1 MADMDPRLLEFL
13 QKKINS
19 FVKWDLVRFFY
30 DNPHTTD
37 TADNIARYAGRS
49 VETIRHELAELSQEQ
64 VLEENQL
71 GDMTV
76 YSLASDRQTRELLE
90 QFVQASDD
98 RQFRVKAFLPQTA
111 NLVEGAPGTG
121 KTTLGMQFIYYGIA
135 ACGEPGLI
143 LTFEE
148 FPQQYYRDAASFGWD
163 FYQMEREGK
172 LRVVMSSPEVTK
184 ADLEQVGG
192 RIERLVREMDAKR
205 ILIDSLSHFE
215 RMSEEPARLRGI
227 VYGFVNSLKREGL
240 TAVLTRENMALL
252 GEAEG
257 TDDALAFMVDSY
269 VLLRYVEIESAIR
282 KALLVL
288 KMRGSNHDKGI
299 RQFEVTSRG
308 VEVRAPFE
316 GREGIM
322 SGSPRRMVD
331 SFVQAFV
338 RR

>member
-1 MADMDPRLLEFL
+1 ME
-13 QKKINS
+13 
-19 FVKWDLVRFFY
+19 
-30 DNPHTTD
+30 
-37 TADNIARYAGRS
+37 
-49 VETIRHELAELSQEQ
+49 
-64 VLEENQL
+64 
-71 GDMTV
+71 
-76 YSLASDRQTRELLE
+76 
-90 QFVQASDD
+90 
-98 RQFRVKAFLPQTA
+98 RVKTGIPGLDEMLGGGFLPQTA

-121 KTTLGMQFIYYGIA
+121 KTTLGMQFIYHGIV

-163 FYQMEREGK
+163 FRRMEREGR
-172 LRVVMSSPEVTK
+172 LRVVMTSPEVSK

-192 RIERLVREMDAKR
+192 RIERLTREIGARR
-205 ILIDSLSHFE
+205 ILVDSLSHFE
-215 RMSEEPARLRGI
+215 RLSEDPARLRGI
-227 VYGFVNSLKREGL
+227 VYGFINSLKRENL
-240 TAVLTRENMALL
+240 TAVLTRENVALL
-252 GEAEG
+252 GETEG
-257 TDDALAFMVDSY
+257 ADEAFAFMVDAY
-269 VLLRYVEIESAIR
+269 VLLRYVEIESAMR

-299 RQFEVTSRG
+299 RQFGITSRG

>member
-1 MADMDPRLLEFL
+1 MKRMRTGIPGLDEM
-13 QKKINS
+13 
-19 FVKWDLVRFFY
+19 
-30 DNPHTTD
+30 
-37 TADNIARYAGRS
+37 
-49 VETIRHELAELSQEQ
+49 LS
-64 VLEENQL
+64 
-71 GDMTV
+71 GG
-76 YSLASDRQTRELLE
+76 
-90 QFVQASDD
+90 
-98 RQFRVKAFLPQTA
+98 FLPQTA

-121 KTTLGMQFIYYGIA
+121 KTTLGMQFIHYGIA

-163 FYQMEREGK
+163 FRQMERDGK
-172 LRVVMSSPEVTK
+172 LRVVMSSPEVTRT
-184 ADLEQVGG
+184 DLEQVGG
-192 RIERLVREMDAKR
+192 RIERLVQEMGVRR

-215 RMSEEPARLRGI
+215 RISEEPTRLRGI

-240 TAVLTRENMALL
+240 TAVLTRESVALL
-252 GEAEG
+252 GETEG
-257 TDDALAFMVDSY
+257 TDDALAFLVDSY

-308 VEVRAPFE
+308 IEVRAPFE

>member
-1 MADMDPRLLEFL
+1 ME
-13 QKKINS
+13 
-19 FVKWDLVRFFY
+19 
-30 DNPHTTD
+30 
-37 TADNIARYAGRS
+37 
-49 VETIRHELAELSQEQ
+49 
-64 VLEENQL
+64 
-71 GDMTV
+71 
-76 YSLASDRQTRELLE
+76 
-90 QFVQASDD
+90 
-98 RQFRVKAFLPQTA
+98 RVKTGIPGLDEMLYGGFLPQTA

-121 KTTLGMQFIYYGIA
+121 KTTLGMQFIYHGIV

-163 FYQMEREGK
+163 FRQMEREGK
-172 LRVVMSSPEVTK
+172 LRVVMTSPEVSK

-192 RIERLVREMDAKR
+192 RIQKLVQELGAKR
-205 ILIDSLSHFE
+205 VLVDSLSHFE
-215 RMSEEPARLRGI
+215 RITQDPAQLRSI
-227 VYGFVNSLKREGL
+227 VYGFVNGLKREGM
-240 TAVLTRENMALL
+240 TAVLTRENTMLL
-252 GEAEG
+252 GEAEAA
-257 TDDALAFMVDSY
+257 DDELAFMVDSY

-299 RQFEVTSRG
+299 RQFEITSRG
-308 VEVRAPFE
+308 IEVRAPFE

-322 SGSPRRMVD
+322 SGTPRRMVD